1 MSRFIKVS
9 SHPEKLPVFIR
20 WDLVEAISSDTEGTT
35 YVQLSPESA
44 SGYALVSE
52 TPEEVASMVE
62 IENAAEWGAP
72 TPWLNPKTDASE
84 VKANPDE

>member
-9 SHPEKLPVFIR
+9 SHLEKRPVFIR
-20 WDLVEAISSDTEGTT
+20 WDLVEAISSDPEGTT
-35 YVQLSPESA
+35 HVQLSPDSV

-52 TPEEVASMVE
+52 TPEEVASMIE
-62 IENAAEWGAP
+62 IEDAADWG
-72 TPWLNPKTDASE
+72 TPATWLKQKIDASE